1 MAYLPAELPDPGTT
15 ATTILSNGGEELVG
29 VLTVVAPAIVAIGAI
44 FWAVR
49 TVMRKL
55 GMGGKVAKVG

>member
-1 MAYLPAELPDPGTT
+1 MAYLPAVLPDAGDT
-15 ATTILSNGGEELVG
+15 ATGILTTGGEELVG
-29 VLTVVAPAIVAIGAI
+29 VLTVVAPGVVAIGAI

-55 GMGGKVAKVG
+55 GMGGRVAKV